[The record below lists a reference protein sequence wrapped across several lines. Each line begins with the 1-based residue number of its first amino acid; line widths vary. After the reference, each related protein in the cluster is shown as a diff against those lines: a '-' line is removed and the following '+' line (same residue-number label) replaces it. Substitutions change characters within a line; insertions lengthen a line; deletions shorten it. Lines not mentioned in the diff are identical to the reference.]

1 MDSNHIFDCDNYNMV
16 SKIYLD
22 MDGVLADFQKRYKE
36 LFGVVAAGED
46 RDRKNFSKNWK
57 EFIRTEQFATLDMFP
72 GGRELYNFVSK
83 LPVRLEILS
92 STGGIPYHSEVSE
105 QKRLW
110 LYKQGMTTISA
121 NFVPGRKVKKYYAHP
136 SNLLIDDTPDVI
148 DAFNEAGGIAI
159 LHKDVNET
167 ISKLKEIFY
176 ESNN

>member
-1 MDSNHIFDCDNYNMV
+1 MV

-22 MDGVLADFQKRYKE
+22 MDGVLADFQRRYKE
-36 LFGVVAAGED
+36 LFGVEAAGED

-57 EFIRTEQFATLDMFP
+57 EFIRTEQFATLNMFP
-72 GGRELYNFVSK
+72 GGEELYSFVNK

-92 STGGIPYHSEVSE
+92 STGGIPYHTEVSE

-110 LYKQGMTTISA
+110 LYNQGITIPA
-121 NFVPGRKVKKYYAHP
+121 NFVPGRKVKKYYAFAG
-136 SNLLIDDTPDVI
+136 NLLVDDTPDVV

-176 ESNN
+176 EN